1 MAAVALILHLLNNPV
16 PCDQESHSVRG
27 LFLHGRDEGGMWRAE
42 PGPCATGWQC
52 RPARR
57 GQLRMLTAL
66 GGYPLLAVGLLAL
79 AATVVDPSQ
88 LLGLPP
94 GAAAAVVGALG
105 LALLLA
111 QALSAGSA
119 AASGTAQGGPQPPA
133 PLYAIHPKH
142 QKSVKNNILS
152 GITLSCWLSLLWR
165 RAGIIE
171 WLRYWPRLCFLSI
184 MSCLNSAVGCVEWAL
199 YSRAWRRQ
207 PLPKAPVFILG
218 HPRTGTTLLHN
229 LLSRDQETFIFC
241 SMQPRTARTART
253 ARSRSDYACV
263 RRAPAIIR

>member
-1 MAAVALILHLLNNPV
+1 
-16 PCDQESHSVRG
+16 
-27 LFLHGRDEGGMWRAE
+27 
-42 PGPCATGWQC
+42 
-52 RPARR
+52 
-57 GQLRMLTAL
+57 MLTAL

-184 MSCLNSAVGCVEWAL
+184 MSCLNSAVGCIEWAL
-199 YSRAWRRQ
+199 YSRAWRR
-207 PLPKAPVFILG
+207 
-218 HPRTGTTLLHN
+218 
-229 LLSRDQETFIFC
+229 E
-241 SMQPRTARTART
+241 
-253 ARSRSDYACV
+253 
-263 RRAPAIIR
+263 